1 MQESEIVTGNLRSEY
16 HFIFTA
22 LSLNFLTCSCI
33 IKLQIS
39 HIRLGAIDASMT
51 DRSNEEWIAALR
63 APGEA
68 AQAKALADLR
78 KRLQRGIYFYL
89 SQDRSDLRGLA
100 AQELAQMAEDL
111 AQDATLRVMANLDN
125 FRGESRFTTWANKIA
140 VRLAISDLRRAR
152 YKDFSLDELTADGEL
167 LPASTRLVTSSAPTP
182 EKVAERDDV
191 MEKIETALQ
200 EALTERQYQALVA
213 VALKGIPM
221 DVLAERMGTNRNA
234 LYKLIHDARRKL
246 KTHLEAQG
254 ISTDYMMN
262 LFQN

>member
-1 MQESEIVTGNLRSEY
+1 MATSSERYYMTGR
-16 HFIFTA
+16 T
-22 LSLNFLTCSCI
+22 
-33 IKLQIS
+33 
-39 HIRLGAIDASMT
+39 
-51 DRSNEEWIAALR
+51 NEQWIAALH
-63 APGEA
+63 GEGDA
-68 AQAKALADLR
+68 AQSEALEDLR
-78 KRLQRGIYFYL
+78 KRLQRSIYFYL

-111 AQDATLRVMANLDN
+111 AQDATLRVMDNLDN

-167 LPASTRLVTSSAPTP
+167 LPSSSRLVSPPSPTP

-191 MEKIETALQ
+191 LEKIEQALK
-200 EALTERQYQALVA
+200 ESLTERQYQALVA

-246 KTHLEAQG
+246 KTHLESQG